1 MSNRINVLK
10 TYKTYVGGQFP
21 RSESGHTY
29 KIKNQSGDLIA
40 NACRCSRKD
49 IREAVVAARSAFPG
63 WSSRSAYNRGQI
75 IYRIAEMLEGR
86 KEQFVNELMNTG
98 LKKSRAIL
106 ETETAVDR
114 LVYYAGWTDKYQ
126 QIFGSINPV
135 ASNHFNF
142 SNPEPSGV
150 VGLLAPDSSPLTALI
165 SMVAPVIAGGNSCI
179 ILASEENPLSAIT
192 FGEIVHVSDVP
203 GGVVNILSGYRN
215 ELIPHLTK
223 HMDLN
228 AIWGTN
234 SEKEIRKQID
244 ENAALNIKRVY
255 HTFEDDWYTDNIQNP
270 YHILEFQ
277 EIKTTWHPAGY

>member
-1 MSNRINVLK
+1 MSDRIDVLK

-21 RSESGHTY
+21 RSESGLTY
-29 KIKNQSGDLIA
+29 KIKNQGGDLIA

-49 IREAVVAARSAFPG
+49 IRDAVGAARSAFPE
-63 WSSRSAYNRGQI
+63 WKSRSAYHRGQI
-75 IYRIAEMLEGR
+75 LYRIAEMLEGR
-86 KEQFVNELMNTG
+86 KEQFVNELINTG
-98 LKKSRAIL
+98 LKKSKAIL
-106 ETETAVDR
+106 ETETAIDR

-126 QIFGSINPV
+126 QVFGSINPV
-135 ASNHFNF
+135 ASAHFNF
-142 SNPEPSGV
+142 SNPEPTGV

-165 SMVAPVIAGGNSCI
+165 SMIAPVIAGGNSCI
-179 ILASEENPLSAIT
+179 LLAPETNPLPAIS
-192 FGEIVHVSDVP
+192 FGETLHVSDVP

-228 AIWGTN
+228 AIWNTN

-244 ENAALNIKRVY
+244 KNAALNIKRVY
-255 HTFEDDWYTDNIQNP
+255 HTFEDDWYTDDVQNP

>member
-1 MSNRINVLK
+1 MSDRIDVLK

-21 RSESGHTY
+21 RSESGLTY
-29 KIKNQSGDLIA
+29 KIKNQGGDLIA

-49 IREAVVAARSAFPG
+49 IRDAVGAARSAFPE
-63 WSSRSAYNRGQI
+63 WKSRSAYHRGQI
-75 IYRIAEMLEGR
+75 LYRIAEMLEGR
-86 KEQFVNELMNTG
+86 KEQFVNELINTG
-98 LKKSRAIL
+98 LKKSKAIL
-106 ETETAVDR
+106 ETETAIDR

-126 QIFGSINPV
+126 QVFGTINPV
-135 ASNHFNF
+135 ASAHFNF
-142 SNPEPSGV
+142 SNPEPTGV

-165 SMVAPVIAGGNSCI
+165 SMIAPVIAGGNSCI
-179 ILASEENPLSAIT
+179 LLAPETNPIPAIS
-192 FGEIVHVSDVP
+192 FGETLHVSDVP

-228 AIWGTN
+228 AIWNTN

-244 ENAALNIKRVY
+244 KNAALNIKRVY
-255 HTFEDDWYTDNIQNP
+255 HTFEDDWYTDDVQNP

>member
-1 MSNRINVLK
+1 MSDRIDVLK

-21 RSESGHTY
+21 RSESGLTY
-29 KIKNQSGDLIA
+29 KIKNQGGDLIA

-49 IREAVVAARSAFPG
+49 IRDAVGAARSAFPG
-63 WSSRSAYNRGQI
+63 WKSRSAYHRGQI
-75 IYRIAEMLEGR
+75 LYRIAEMLEGR
-86 KEQFVNELMNTG
+86 KEQFVNELINTG
-98 LKKSRAIL
+98 LKKSKAIL
-106 ETETAVDR
+106 ETETAIDR

-126 QIFGSINPV
+126 QVFGSINPV
-135 ASNHFNF
+135 ASAHFNF
-142 SNPEPSGV
+142 SNPEPTGV

-165 SMVAPVIAGGNSCI
+165 SMIAPVIAGGNSCI
-179 ILASEENPLSAIT
+179 LLAPETNPLPSIS
-192 FGEIVHVSDVP
+192 FGETLHVSDVP

-228 AIWGTN
+228 AIWNTN

-244 ENAALNIKRVY
+244 KNAALNIKRVY
-255 HTFEDDWYTDNIQNP
+255 HTFEDDWYTDDVQNP

>member
-1 MSNRINVLK
+1 MSDRIDVLK

-21 RSESGHTY
+21 RSESGLTY
-29 KIKNQSGDLIA
+29 KIKNQGGDLIA

-49 IREAVVAARSAFPG
+49 IRDAVGAARSAFPE
-63 WSSRSAYNRGQI
+63 WKSRSAYHRGQI
-75 IYRIAEMLEGR
+75 LYRIAEMLEGR
-86 KEQFVNELMNTG
+86 KEQFVNELINTG
-98 LKKSRAIL
+98 LKKSKAIL
-106 ETETAVDR
+106 ETETAIDR

-126 QIFGSINPV
+126 QVFGTINPV
-135 ASNHFNF
+135 ASAHFNF
-142 SNPEPSGV
+142 SNPEPTGV

-165 SMVAPVIAGGNSCI
+165 SMIAPVIAGGNSCI
-179 ILASEENPLSAIT
+179 LLASETNPLPAIS
-192 FGEIVHVSDVP
+192 FGETLHVSDVP

-228 AIWGTN
+228 AIWNTN

-244 ENAALNIKRVY
+244 KNAALNIKRVY
-255 HTFEDDWYTDNIQNP
+255 HTFEDDWYTDDVQNP